1 MNKVLRI
8 FFFSLVILL
17 AVNVSANNIDE
28 LRIKIEE
35 RNKQIADIE
44 KEIAQYQE
52 ELNKNTKEANTLK
65 NQITQLET
73 TKKKLT
79 ADISLTQ
86 KQIEAAN
93 LNIEELGLQI
103 GQKEKEI
110 GEKISTLAEIIRN
123 IKDNESASV
132 VELVLSRENFSGF
145 FDDLAKMEDF
155 QKEINTN
162 LSDLRNM
169 KVVLQE
175 EKTNQE
181 KQKNNLVNFKSKL
194 VDQKQLVEINK
205 TNKNQLL
212 TETKNKE
219 TNYKK
224 ILEEKTKLREAF
236 EKELQELESQLRI
249 EIDPNSLPPAGSGV
263 LGWPFTNEKMKECR
277 TFDDLKNVYCLTQ
290 YFGNTSFATANPQLY
305 QSGTHNGVDF
315 RAPEGTA
322 VLASADGVVRGAGD
336 TDRVCRDASYGKWI
350 LIDHKNGLSTLYAH
364 LSLIKVSAGQT
375 VERGQLIGYSGNT
388 GSSTGPHLHFTVYA
402 TAGVNITTFP
412 SKICRGKNY
421 TIPVA
426 SYNSYLNPLSY
437 L

>member
-1 MNKVLRI
+1 MTRVI
-8 FFFSLVILL
+8 FFILILL
-17 AVNVSANNIDE
+17 TINIVHASTIDD
-28 LRIKIEE
+28 LQAQIDQH
-35 RNKQIADIE
+35 NQQIADIE

-73 TKKKLT
+73 TKKKLV

-110 GEKISTLAEIIRN
+110 GEKISALAEIIRN
-123 IKDNESASV
+123 MKDSESASV

-155 QKEINTN
+155 QKEINAN
-162 LSDLRNM
+162 LSDLRSM
-169 KVVLQE
+169 KETLQG
-175 EKTNQE
+175 EKTDQE
-181 KQKNNLVNFKSKL
+181 KQKKGLVNFKLKL
-194 VDQKQLVEINK
+194 ADQKQLVEINK

-212 TETKNKE
+212 AETKNKE
-219 TNYKK
+219 SNYKS
-224 ILEEKTKLREAF
+224 ILAEKTKLRDAF
-236 EKELQELESQLRI
+236 AKELQDLESQLQI
-249 EIDPNSLPPAGSGV
+249 IIDPNSIPRAGSGV
-263 LGWPFTNEKMKECR
+263 LAWPFTDQKMLDCKSSYNS
-277 TFDDLKNVYCLTQ
+277 LKNMFCITQ

-305 QSGTHNGVDF
+305 QGGTHNGVDF
-315 RAPEGTA
+315 RASEGTEI
-322 VLASADGVVRGAGD
+322 LASSGGVIRGVGD
-336 TDRVCRDASYGKWI
+336 TDRVCKNASYGKWI
-350 LIDHKNGLSTLYAH
+350 LIDHGNGLSTLYAH
-364 LSLIKVSAGQT
+364 LSLIKVSSGQK

-402 TAGVNITTFP
+402 TAGVNITTFA
-412 SKICRGKNY
+412 SRICSGRNY

-426 SYNSYLNPLSY
+426 SYSSYLNPLSY